1 MANPSRGVLE
11 IGLSRQAEVVDI
23 VYMNCPRVA
32 NVNKKTGELAE
43 DVFES
48 IHTVMHL
55 LRSEQYRVVREGRYD
70 LTHMEGKILGFFIRH
85 PGGTLRDL
93 VTHLRQDKGQLA
105 RLIRSLKEQE
115 LLKAQTDAGDRR
127 SVPLHPTHEGR
138 RVHQILQQQVRK
150 LSEVAM
156 KGLSA
161 NERGQLVVLLHKI
174 RSNLEGVRDTS
185 LSTRRLD

>member
-1 MANPSRGVLE
+1 M
-11 IGLSRQAEVVDI
+11 VDN
-23 VYMNCPRVA
+23 VYMDRTKVA

-174 RSNLEGVRDTS
+174 RSNLEGVRDAS